1 MHAESDLYRSRLQ
14 QQCCV
19 VLYVGITRSFV
30 ATMTSSSLQH
40 DHDFRSQQCGCIW
53 LFRLHR
59 WQPKIVIVVYLLWCA
74 FEISSMNSPKNQ
86 FSLVHVFVSLL
97 WVDFRHARCWPINL
111 CQWKLDKNTFDHLVL
126 ISLIWGPMNMTL
138 IHTPVNK
145 FTSFCDI
152 MYSRMNQSILV
163 KHMSIPWVW
172 MAQNLVEAHF
182 LTGTMFQCLSY
193 TWASSMFM
201 ESMFFLYVLTCW
213 YGEGVAEKRP
223 QRIVFLPELVLHP
236 LSYTSVNAMSSPRLP
251 SRDTVH
257 VALRGAASR
266 PSCSMALLC
275 AKNKSPEQARQ
286 HW

>member
-59 WQPKIVIVVYLLWCA
+59 WQPKIVIVVYLLWCL

-145 FTSFCDI
+145 FTSFCV
-152 MYSRMNQSILV
+152 SSCILGWINPFLLN
-163 KHMSIPWVW
+163 MWIPWVW
-172 MAQNLVEAHF
+172 MAQNFVDSHF
-182 LTGTMFQCLSY
+182 SIGSMLQCLCY
-193 TWASSMFM
+193 TCAHLMFTA
-201 ESMFFLYVLTCW
+201 SMFFICADMLVWWRRVRKEATAHCFAVWISFTPFVIYIGQCHVL
-213 YGEGVAEKRP
+213 
-223 QRIVFLPELVLHP
+223 
-236 LSYTSVNAMSSPRLP
+236 
-251 SRDTVH
+251 
-257 VALRGAASR
+257 
-266 PSCSMALLC
+266 
-275 AKNKSPEQARQ
+275 
-286 HW
+286 